1 MSNNTPATNA
11 TLMARRRAAIPRG
24 VGQSHEVFITKGEN
38 AEVWDVEGR
47 RYIDFAGGIA
57 VLNTGH
63 RHPEIIAAVKDQ
75 LDRYTHT
82 CFQVLAYEPYVVLA
96 ERINALP
103 PGKFDK
109 KTFFL
114 SSGAEA
120 VENAIKI
127 ARAYTKRS
135 GVIAFTSGYHGR
147 TMMTLGLTGKVVPYK
162 VGFGPFPGE
171 IFHAQFPNAL
181 HGVSVG
187 DALASVET
195 IFKNDIEASRVAA
208 IIVEPVQGEGG
219 FNVAPFDFLQ
229 RLRALCDQHGILL
242 IADEIQTGAGRTG
255 TWFAIEQ
262 SGVAPDLITM
272 AKSMAG
278 GFPISAVV
286 GRAEVM
292 DAPAPGGLGG
302 TYAGSPL
309 GCAAALAVLQ
319 IFEKEQLLERSQS
332 LGRRITSRLQ
342 ALANKHPVIADV
354 RGLGA
359 MVALELSK
367 NGDVHQP
374 DAELTKRLCA
384 EATKQG
390 LILLSCGT
398 YGNVVRILVP
408 LTASDAIVDEGLD
421 MLEAAL
427 ATALQA

>member
-1 MSNNTPATNA
+1 MSNTTQATNA
-11 TLMARRRAAIPRG
+11 ALMARRRAAIPRG
-24 VGQSHEVFITKGEN
+24 VGQSHEVFITRGEN

-75 LDRYTHT
+75 LDHYTHT
-82 CFQVLAYEPYVVLA
+82 CFQVLAYEPYVELA
-96 ERINALP
+96 ERINALA
-103 PGKFDK
+103 PGNFDK

-171 IFHAQFPNAL
+171 IFHAQFPNTL
-181 HGVSVG
+181 HGVSVD

-286 GRAEVM
+286 GRADVM

-309 GCAAALAVLQ
+309 GCAAALAVLR
-319 IFEKEQLLERSQS
+319 IFEKEQLLQRSQA
-332 LGRRITSRLQ
+332 LGQRITRRLQ
-342 ALANKHPVIADV
+342 ALATKHSVIADV

-359 MVALELSK
+359 MVALELCQ
-367 NGDVHQP
+367 NGDAHQP
-374 DAELTKRLCA
+374 DADLTKRLCA